1 MIDQNSQFMA
11 ILTNVG
17 AAKLAN
23 ANSLGLPWKLTALG
37 VGDAN
42 GTDPVPSATQTK
54 LINERRRAPLNQL
67 LIDPVN
73 AAVVIAEQVIPADIG
88 GWWIRELGLYDEDGD
103 LVAVSNC
110 APSFK
115 PVLSQGS
122 GRTQIV
128 RMNFIVS
135 STGNIVLKIDPAIV
149 LATRDYVDSAVTEA
163 LNKLDFKHSV
173 LVATTA
179 AIVLSGPQVIDG
191 VAVPDGSRVLVN
203 NQAEEKTNGIYIA
216 SNSGAWSRSQDAD
229 ASIEVTP
236 GLLVSV
242 EKGAANGDSVFQLTS
257 DGPIVLGTSRL
268 FFEKIAGRSGVYAS
282 TYRSVTVDSMGRVIG
297 GSNPTTLAEY
307 QLVDAAPLNSPLL
320 SGTPKAPTALPG
332 TNNEQI
338 SSTAFVQAAIAALV
352 GGAPGSL
359 NTLKKLVDAMGLLA
373 PLASPALSGVPK
385 APTPAAGANNDQIAN
400 TAFVQA
406 AIAALVNSAPG
417 ALDTLKELA
426 DALGQDP
433 NFATT
438 INNALAAKA
447 PLSSPLLSGKPKAPT
462 APLFGEGSNN
472 EQIANTQFVQS
483 LISALFPK
491 RVFSANDFIRIPDT
505 PGGFIIQF
513 GSAVVA
519 PEGTTDVTLPI
530 SFNNIRGAI
539 AGMGVSGWNSNGN
552 YSAYAGLIS
561 QSVIRLTQD
570 VSSTSGAGNQTLYY
584 LAWGN

>member
-23 ANSLGLPWKLTALG
+23 ANALGTAWSLTALG

-42 GTDPVPSATQTK
+42 GTDPIPSSTQTK
-54 LINERRRAPLNQL
+54 LINERRRAPLNQVRV
-67 LIDPVN
+67 DPIN
-73 AAVVIAEQVIPADIG
+73 DAVIIAEQVIPPDVG
-88 GWWIRELGLYDEDGD
+88 GFWIREIGVYDADGD

-135 STGNIVLKIDPAIV
+135 STGNIVLKIDPAVV
-149 LATRDYVDSAVTEA
+149 LATREYVDLAVAEA
-163 LNKLDFKHSV
+163 FNKQDFKNSV
-173 LVATTA
+173 LLATTGP
-179 AIVLSGPQVIDG
+179 ITLSGPQIVDG
-191 VAVPDGSRVLVN
+191 EASPDKARVLVKD
-203 NQAEEKTNGIYIA
+203 QPEAKDNGIYIVSHA
-216 SNSGAWSRSQDAD
+216 GAWMRSQDAD
-229 ASIEVTP
+229 VSIEITP
-236 GLLVSV
+236 GLMVPV
-242 EKGAANGDSVFQLTS
+242 EKGVANGDSVFQLTS

-268 FFEKIAGRSGVYAS
+268 FFEKLAGRSGVYAG
-282 TYRSVTVDSMGRVIG
+282 TYRSVTVDSMGRVVG
-297 GSNPTTLAEY
+297 GSNPTTLAGY
-307 QLVDAAPLNSPLL
+307 GLVDAAPLDSPKL
-320 SGTPKAPTALPG
+320 SGVPKAPTALPG
-332 TNNEQI
+332 TSDEQI
-338 SSTAFVQAAIAALV
+338 SNTAFVQAAIAALV

-385 APTPAAGANNDQIAN
+385 APTPAVGANNDQIAN
-400 TAFVQA
+400 TEFVQA
-406 AIAALVNSAPG
+406 AIAGLVNSAPG

-447 PLSSPLLSGKPKAPT
+447 PLNSPLLSGKPKAPT
-462 APLFGEGSNN
+462 APLSGEGSNN

-483 LISALFPK
+483 LISTLFPK
-491 RVFSANDFIRIPDT
+491 RTFSANDFIRIPDT

-519 PEGTTDVTLPI
+519 PEGATDVTLPI
-530 SFNNIRGAI
+530 SFNSIRGAI
-539 AGMGVSGWNSNGN
+539 AGMGVSGWNNNGN

-570 VSSTSGAGNQTLYY
+570 VSSSSGAGNQTLYY

>member
-23 ANSLGLPWKLTALG
+23 ANALGTAWSLTALG

-42 GTDPVPSATQTK
+42 GTDPIPSSTQTK
-54 LINERRRAPLNQL
+54 LINERRRAPLNQVRV
-67 LIDPVN
+67 DPVN
-73 AAVVIAEQVIPADIG
+73 DAVIIAEQVIPPDVG
-88 GWWIRELGLYDEDGD
+88 GFWIREIGVYDADGD

-135 STGNIVLKIDPAIV
+135 STGNIVLKIDPAVV
-149 LATRDYVDSAVTEA
+149 LATREYVDLAVAEA
-163 LNKLDFKHSV
+163 FNKQDFKNSV
-173 LVATTA
+173 LLATTGP
-179 AIVLSGPQVIDG
+179 ITLSGPQIVDG
-191 VAVPDGSRVLVN
+191 EATADKDRVLVKD
-203 NQAEEKTNGIYIA
+203 QLESKGNGIYIV
-216 SNSGAWSRSQDAD
+216 SHSGAWARSQDAD
-229 ASIEVTP
+229 VSIEVTP
-236 GLLVSV
+236 GLMVPV
-242 EKGAANGDSVFQLTS
+242 EKGVANGDSVFQLTS

-268 FFEKIAGRSGVYAS
+268 FFEKLAGRSGVYAG
-282 TYRSVTVDSMGRVIG
+282 TYRSVTVDSMGRVLG
-297 GSNPTTLAEY
+297 GSNPTTLVGY
-307 QLVDAAPLNSPLL
+307 GLVDAAPLDSPKL
-320 SGTPKAPTALPG
+320 SGVPKAPTALPG
-332 TNNEQI
+332 TSDEQI
-338 SSTAFVQAAIAALV
+338 SNAAFVQAAIAALV

-385 APTPAAGANNDQIAN
+385 APTPAVGANNDQIAN

-447 PLSSPLLSGKPKAPT
+447 PLDSALLSGKPKAPT
-462 APLFGEGSNN
+462 APLSGEGSNN
-472 EQIANTQFVQS
+472 EQIANTQFVQR

-530 SFNNIRGAI
+530 SFNSIRGAI

-570 VSSTSGAGNQTLYY
+570 VSSTSGASNQTLYY

>member
-23 ANSLGLPWKLTALG
+23 ANSLGLPWKLTQMG

-42 GTDPVPSATQTK
+42 GVNPEPSAAQTK
-54 LINERRRAPLNQL
+54 LINEQRRAPLNQL

-73 AAVVIAEQVIPADIG
+73 PAVIIAEQVIPADVG
-88 GWWIRELGLYDEDGD
+88 GWWVRELGLYDEDGD
-103 LVAVSNC
+103 LVAVANC
-110 APSFK
+110 APSYK
-115 PVLSQGS
+115 SLLAQGS

-135 STGNIVLKIDPAIV
+135 STGNIVLKIDPAVV
-149 LATRDYVDSAVTEA
+149 LATREYVDLAVTEA
-163 LNKLDFKHSV
+163 VNKLDFKHSV

-179 AIVLSGPQVIDG
+179 AITLSGPQVIDG
-191 VAVPDGSRVLVN
+191 VAVPEGSRVLVK
-203 NQAEEKTNGIYIA
+203 NQAQDKTNGIYIA

-229 ASIEVTP
+229 TSIKVTP

-242 EKGAANGDSVFQLTS
+242 EKGTANGDTVWQLTS
-257 DGPIVLGTSRL
+257 DGPIVLGASGL
-268 FFEKIAGRSGVYAS
+268 VFEVVAGRSGVYAD

-297 GSNPTTLAEY
+297 GSNPKTLAEY

-320 SGTPKAPTALPG
+320 SGTPKTPTAVPG
-332 TNNEQI
+332 TNDEQI
-338 SSTAFVQAAIAALV
+338 SNTAFVQAAIAALV

-359 NTLKKLVDAMGLLA
+359 NTLKKLVDAMALLA

-385 APTPAAGANNDQIAN
+385 APTPAPGANNDQIAN
-400 TAFVQA
+400 TAFVQT
-406 AIAALVNSAPG
+406 AIAALVDSAPG

-447 PLSSPLLSGKPKAPT
+447 PLNSPLLSGTPKAPT
-462 APLFGEGSNN
+462 APLSGVGSNN
-472 EQIANTQFVQS
+472 EQLANTQFVQM
-483 LISALFPK
+483 LLAAFLPK
-491 RVFSANDFIRIPDT
+491 RSFAVNDFIRIPDQ
-505 PGGFIIQF
+505 PGGLIIQF
-513 GSAVVA
+513 GSAMVS
-519 PEGTTDVTLPI
+519 PEASYDVTLPI
-530 SFNNIRGAI
+530 SFNTIRGAV
-539 AGMGVSGWNSNGN
+539 AGMGVSGWNNNGN
-552 YSAYAGLIS
+552 YSAYASLVS
-561 QSVIRLTQD
+561 NSVIRLTQD
-570 VSSTSGAGNQTLYY
+570 VSSTAGAGNQTLFYW
-584 LAWGN
+584 AWGN

>member
-42 GTDPVPSATQTK
+42 GTDPVPSATQTR

-73 AAVVIAEQVIPADIG
+73 AAVVIAEQVIPADVG
-88 GWWIRELGLYDEDGD
+88 GWWIREVGLYDEDGD

-115 PVLSQGS
+115 PILSQGS

-135 STGNIVLKIDPAIV
+135 STGNIVLKIDPAVV
-149 LATRDYVDSAVTEA
+149 LATREYVDSAVNEA
-163 LNKLDFKHSV
+163 LNKLDFKNSV

-179 AIVLSGPQVIDG
+179 EITLNGPQIIDG
-191 VAVPDGSRVLVN
+191 VAVPEGSRVLVK
-203 NQAEEKTNGIYIA
+203 NQAEEKTNGIYIT

-236 GLLVSV
+236 GLMVPI
-242 EKGAANGDSVFQLTS
+242 EKGVANGDSVFQLTS
-257 DGPIVLGTSRL
+257 DGPIVLGASRL
-268 FFEKIAGRSGVYAS
+268 IFEKIAGRSGVYAGA
-282 TYRSVTVDSMGRVIG
+282 YRSVTVDSMGRVVG

-307 QLVDAAPLNSPLL
+307 GLVDAAPL
-320 SGTPKAPTALPG
+320 
-332 TNNEQI
+332 
-338 SSTAFVQAAIAALV
+338 
-352 GGAPGSL
+352 
-359 NTLKKLVDAMGLLA
+359 D
-373 PLASPALSGVPK
+373 SPALSGVPK
-385 APTPAAGANNDQIAN
+385 APTPNVGANNDQIAN

-406 AIAALVNSAPG
+406 AIAALVNSSPG